1 MVGPRTGRRRPSG
14 TAKRDPR
21 IVRALSDHPRHG
33 RAPENPVRPV
43 PRGARQERGL
53 SRWLCPVP
61 RVRVHTAG
69 DCLGKERQGGPIPQ
83 GPKCHRRDGPR
94 HPKDIGSE
102 EGPMK
107 QGSKLTP
114 KGAKIVAALER
125 FRDAIEAGTPIEQRY
140 TVRRVKLDL
149 TPRTFG
155 PDEVKGIRAMMGVSQ
170 PIFGQFLGVDVK
182 TVRSWEQ
189 GRRVPSGMA
198 CRFLEEI
205 QASPEHWRSRL
216 NAVLGASDR

>member
-1 MVGPRTGRRRPSG
+1 
-14 TAKRDPR
+14 
-21 IVRALSDHPRHG
+21 
-33 RAPENPVRPV
+33 
-43 PRGARQERGL
+43 
-53 SRWLCPVP
+53 
-61 RVRVHTAG
+61 
-69 DCLGKERQGGPIPQ
+69 
-83 GPKCHRRDGPR
+83 
-94 HPKDIGSE
+94 
-102 EGPMK
+102 MK

-125 FRDAIEAGTPIEQRY
+125 FRDTIEAGTPIEERY

-149 TPRTFG
+149 TPRSFS
-155 PDEVKGIRAMMGVSQ
+155 PDEVKKVRAMLGVSQ

-205 QASPEHWRSRL
+205 QAAPEHWRNRL
-216 NAVLGASDR
+216 RAVLGDSHR

>member
-1 MVGPRTGRRRPSG
+1 
-14 TAKRDPR
+14 
-21 IVRALSDHPRHG
+21 
-33 RAPENPVRPV
+33 
-43 PRGARQERGL
+43 
-53 SRWLCPVP
+53 
-61 RVRVHTAG
+61 
-69 DCLGKERQGGPIPQ
+69 
-83 GPKCHRRDGPR
+83 
-94 HPKDIGSE
+94 
-102 EGPMK
+102 MK

-125 FRDAIEAGTPIEQRY
+125 FRDVIEAGTPIEQRY
-140 TVRRVKLDL
+140 SVRRMKLDL
-149 TPRTFG
+149 TRRMFG

-205 QASPEHWRSRL
+205 QASPEHWRGRL
-216 NAVLGASDR
+216 AAVLGASQR